1 MALANLYLYGD
12 KAKNV
17 AARDE
22 PLWRKWMAERF
33 PMPAEPSKSE

>member
-1 MALANLYLYGD
+1 MALAYLYLYGD

-22 PLWRKWMAERF
+22 PLWRKWMGETL
-33 PMPAEPSKSE
+33 PTPPAPGKNE